1 MTTTEPKLRHRFLEI
16 ESPKAK
22 DNTIEFAFSSE
33 TPVQRMYGNE
43 VLSHDENHVDLSRLN
58 AGAPLLFN
66 HQPDVVLGVVQKA
79 WIEDQRGRAIIKWG
93 KSAKAQEIREDVE
106 GGILRGVSVGYQIN
120 EMEEDQEGNM
130 RATHWVAFELSIA
143 SIPGDYQSVG
153 IGRSKSIP
161 NQMTSTPAV
170 TSYEPINTSIPDE
183 FARESNQFSIIQAAK
198 GIASGRGLSGR
209 ELEINTEL
217 ERVNGKRTQGF
228 FVPSN
233 GWAAR
238 AYVAGTATAGGNLI
252 ATEHLAD
259 RFVDSL
265 RTRLAVAELGA
276 TMLPSL
282 VGNVDIPT
290 RSGSASAYWIGADN
304 ADSIT
309 QSTGTLGSIAMTPKT
324 VGAYSKFSH
333 LMDLQATPEIEGLV
347 RSDFLAVIAEAI
359 DLAAIAGSGSSNQPK
374 GILNTTGIG
383 SVAGGTNGLAPSIDH
398 LLDLKKEI
406 SIDNA
411 DVGSAG
417 YLTNAKVE
425 AALSQLKDDKSNY
438 LLNPYGA
445 SLDDSR
451 ISGRRLVVSNNVPSN
466 LSKGTGSNLSA
477 IIYGNFA
484 DLLIGMWGNL
494 EILVDPY
501 TDFAKGT
508 TGIRALQ
515 SIDVAVRHPQS
526 FAAMV
531 DAIA

>member
-1 MTTTEPKLRHRFLEI
+1 MTTATAIELQHRFIQIDGSNEKSDTLEF
-16 ESPKAK
+16 S
-22 DNTIEFAFSSE
+22 FSSE
-33 TPVQRMYGNE
+33 EPVKRYFGDE
-43 VLSHDENHVDLSRLN
+43 VLDHDEKSVDLTRLN
-58 AGAPLLFN
+58 SGVAPLLFN
-66 HQPDVVLGVVQKA
+66 HDQDIVLGVVQRA
-79 WIEDQRGRAIIKWG
+79 WLQDRKGRA
-93 KSAKAQEIREDVE
+93 EIRWADNPKAKEVRADVE
-106 GGILRGVSVGYQIN
+106 NQIMRGISVGYTIN
-120 EMEEDQEGNM
+120 KAKQEGEIT
-130 RATHWVAFELSIA
+130 RAISWIPHELSVV
-143 SIPGDYQSVG
+143 SIPADFKSIG
-153 IGRSKSIP
+153 IGRTLPPSQPSTSK
-161 NQMTSTPAV
+161 NQMSNYVMDAI
-170 TSYEPINTSIPDE
+170 EPPIVRGDFE
-183 FARESNQFSIIQAAK
+183 HEASNFSIVEAAK

-276 TMLPSL
+276 TMLPGL

-290 RSGSASAYWIGADN
+290 RSGSASAYWIGGDN

-347 RSDFLAVIAEAI
+347 RSDFLAVIAQAI
-359 DLAAIAGSGSSNQPK
+359 DLAAINGSGSSNQPT
-374 GILNTTGIG
+374 GILNTANVGV
-383 SVAGGTNGLAPSIDH
+383 VAGGTNGLAPTLDH
-398 LLDLKKEI
+398 LLNLKKEV

-411 DVGSAG
+411 DTSTAG

-425 AALSQLKDDKSNY
+425 NVLLKLKDDQSNY

-445 SLDDSR
+445 SLGDSR
-451 ISGRRLVVSNNVPSN
+451 ISGRRFIVSNNVPSN
-466 LSKGTGSNLSA
+466 LSKGSASGTLSES
-477 IIYGNFA
+477 
-484 DLLIGMWGNL
+484 LLDESGL
-494 EILVDPY
+494 SSPFLLVTKSP
-501 TDFAKGT
+501 FSFKGCST
-508 TGIRALQ
+508 TTFVYPKKLLG
-515 SIDVAVRHPQS
+515 
-526 FAAMV
+526 
-531 DAIA
+531 

>member
-1 MTTTEPKLRHRFLEI
+1 MTTKTVDIQRRFLPMDAQTER
-16 ESPKAK
+16 
-22 DNTIEFAFSSE
+22 DNLTFSFSSE
-33 TPVQRMYGNE
+33 QPVERYFGEE
-43 VLSHDENHVDLSRLN
+43 VLDHDEESVDLTRLN
-58 AGAPLLFN
+58 TGAAPLLFN
-66 HQPDVVLGVVQKA
+66 HDPNQVLGKVTKA
-79 WIEDQRGRAIIKWG
+79 WIEDKRGKATIKW
-93 KSAKAQEIREDVE
+93 ATNPRALEIRKDVE
-106 GGILRGVSVGYQIN
+106 NNILENISVGYQVN
-120 EMEEDQEGNM
+120 QVEQDEEIT
-130 RATHWVAFELSIA
+130 RAISWQPVELSIV
-143 SIPGDYQSVG
+143 SIPADPS
-153 IGRSKSIP
+153 IGVNRSTSIP
-161 NQMTSTPAV
+161 ANQMSSTPV
-170 TSYEPINTSIPDE
+170 SNYEPINTSIPDE
-183 FARESNQFSIIQAAK
+183 FARESDNFSIIQAAK

-233 GWAAR
+233 GWSTR
-238 AYVAGTATAGGNLI
+238 AYVAGTAASGGNLI

-265 RTRLAVAELGA
+265 RNSLAVAELGA

-304 ADSIT
+304 SDSIT
-309 QSTGTLGSIAMTPKT
+309 ESTGALGSIAMTPKT
-324 VGAYSKFSH
+324 IGAYSKFSH

-359 DLAAIAGSGSSNQPK
+359 DLAAIAGTGSSNQPR
-374 GILNTTGIG
+374 GILNTSGIG
-383 SVAGGTNGLAPSIDH
+383 SVAGGTNGLAPTIDH
-398 LLDLKKEI
+398 LLELKKEI

-411 DVGSAG
+411 DVSTAG
-417 YLTNAKVE
+417 YLTNTKVE
-425 AALSQLKDDKSNY
+425 AALSQLKDDQSNY

-445 SLDDSR
+445 SLGDSR

-484 DLLIGMWGNL
+484 DLMIGMWGNL

-515 SIDVAVRHPQS
+515 SIDIAVRHPQS

-531 DAIA
+531 DAIAT